1 MPFTESSAA
10 SFIASSADRIHADS
24 DDPTTDHVPS
34 VDAVNQMVEHLFPG
48 SNNLCHS
55 LGKDVAVARR
65 DIADSELRP
74 GAFVSG
80 PAQFGLA
87 DAALWYLVFGAT
99 GRVEPMALTS
109 ELSIRFLRPA
119 RGKVLWARAELE
131 VAGRRNV
138 VGTVS
143 VWCDDREHKPTATA
157 QGTYAL
163 PL

>member
-1 MPFTESSAA
+1 M
-10 SFIASSADRIHADS
+10 
-24 DDPTTDHVPS
+24 TTSRSPSIPPPS
-34 VDAVNQMVEHLFPG
+34 VDDINRMVDELFPG
-48 SNNLCHS
+48 SNNSCT
-55 LGKDVAVARR
+55 DVGATFAVARR
-65 DIADSELRP
+65 DVEQAELRP
-74 GAFVSG
+74 GGFVSG

-119 RGKVLWARAELE
+119 QGRVLWARATLE
-131 VAGRRNV
+131 SAGRRSV
-138 VGTVS
+138 VGSVH
-143 VWCDDREHKPTATA
+143 VWCDDRTDKPTATA